1 MSVRRDRCRSVAAG
15 WTGTRSRST
24 RAGRLSSMSSRPPA
38 QSSTQRQVENLA
50 ASLKRVGRQKK
61 VLEDWTAT
69 LERTVGAHEQVTRE
83 REATRAAEIASEQA
97 AVLAEQKA
105 RAAEIAAEEAAVLAE
120 QKARAAEI
128 ASEHEQAAHFAELRV
143 RSQELAAVDRRLRR
157 TLESQSFRIGHL
169 VVRIAVSPV
178 KAARWSWRLVRPVLV
193 AVYRLGQR
201 TLPAPVVEPI
211 QQVAARREVASIRRH
226 EVLDLPGEG
235 PVAFVDCRGLAA
247 DVRTATYERI
257 AGSDEPARTIVLTE
271 DHDFTDLRELGLS
284 FEYLPQFVEGTPWW
298 DDVVDH
304 ERFVAER
311 MAAMRLGYGAD
322 DF

>member
-1 MSVRRDRCRSVAAG
+1 
-15 WTGTRSRST
+15 
-24 RAGRLSSMSSRPPA
+24 MSSRPSA
-38 QSSTQRQVENLA
+38 QSSTQHQVENLA
-50 ASLKRVGRQKK
+50 ASLKRVSRQKK

-97 AVLAEQKA
+97 TVLAEQQA
-105 RAAEIAAEEAAVLAE
+105 H
-120 QKARAAEI
+120 AAEI
-128 ASEHEQAAHFAELRV
+128 ASEQAAHCAELRV

-178 KAARWSWRLVRPVLV
+178 KAARWLWRLVRRVLV
-193 AVYRLGQR
+193 AAYRLGQR

-211 QQVAARREVASIRRH
+211 QQVAAKLEVVSIRRH
-226 EVLDLPGEG
+226 EVLDLPGNG

-247 DVRTATYERI
+247 DVRTAAYERI
-257 AGSDEPARTIVLTE
+257 VASDEPVRIIVLTE
-271 DHDFTDLRELGLS
+271 DHDFTYLRELGLS
-284 FEYLPQFVEGTPWW
+284 FEYLPPFVEGTPWW

-311 MAAMRLGYGAD
+311 MVAMRLGYGAD

>member
-15 WTGTRSRST
+15 WFDARSRSI
-24 RAGRLSSMSSRPPA
+24 RAGRLSSMSSRPSA
-38 QSSTQRQVENLA
+38 QSSTQHQVENLA
-50 ASLKRVGRQKK
+50 ASLKRVSRQKK

-83 REATRAAEIASEQA
+83 REATRAAEIAAEEATVLAEQAARLAEQQAHAVEIASEQA
-97 AVLAEQKA
+97 A
-105 RAAEIAAEEAAVLAE
+105 
-120 QKARAAEI
+120 
-128 ASEHEQAAHFAELRV
+128 HCAELRV

-178 KAARWSWRLVRPVLV
+178 KAARWSWRLVRRVLV
-193 AVYRLGQR
+193 AAYRLGQR

-211 QQVAARREVASIRRH
+211 QQVAAKLEVASIRRH
-226 EVLDLPGEG
+226 EVLDLPGDG

-247 DVRTATYERI
+247 DVRTAAYERI
-257 AGSDEPARTIVLTE
+257 VASDEPVRTIVLTE
-271 DHDFTDLRELGLS
+271 DHDFTYLRELGLS
-284 FEYLPQFVEGTPWW
+284 FEYLPPFVEGTPWW
-298 DDVVDH
+298 DDVVDY

-311 MAAMRLGYGAD
+311 MVAMRLGYGAD

>member
-15 WTGTRSRST
+15 WFDARSRSI
-24 RAGRLSSMSSRPPA
+24 RAGRLSSMSSRPSA
-38 QSSTQRQVENLA
+38 QSSTQHQVENLA
-50 ASLKRVGRQKK
+50 ASLKRVSRQKK

-97 AVLAEQKA
+97 AVLAEQQA
-105 RAAEIAAEEAAVLAE
+105 H
-120 QKARAAEI
+120 AAEI
-128 ASEHEQAAHFAELRV
+128 ASEQAAHCAELRV

-178 KAARWSWRLVRPVLV
+178 KAARWSWRLVRRVLV
-193 AVYRLGQR
+193 AAYRLGQR

-211 QQVAARREVASIRRH
+211 QQVAAKLEVVSIRRH
-226 EVLDLPGEG
+226 EVLDLPGNG

-247 DVRTATYERI
+247 DVRTAAYERI
-257 AGSDEPARTIVLTE
+257 VASDEPARIIVLTE
-271 DHDFTDLRELGLS
+271 DHDFTYLRELGLS
-284 FEYLPQFVEGTPWW
+284 FEYLPPFVEGTPWW

-304 ERFVAER
+304 DRFVAER
-311 MAAMRLGYGAD
+311 MVAMRLGYGAD

>member
-1 MSVRRDRCRSVAAG
+1 
-15 WTGTRSRST
+15 
-24 RAGRLSSMSSRPPA
+24 MSSRPSA
-38 QSSTQRQVENLA
+38 QSSTQHQVENLA
-50 ASLKRVGRQKK
+50 ASLKRVSRQKK

-83 REATRAAEIASEQA
+83 REAIRASEIAAEEATVLAEQQAHAAEILAEQQAHAAEIASEQA
-97 AVLAEQKA
+97 A
-105 RAAEIAAEEAAVLAE
+105 
-120 QKARAAEI
+120 
-128 ASEHEQAAHFAELRV
+128 HCAELRV

-178 KAARWSWRLVRPVLV
+178 KAARWLWRLVRRVLV
-193 AVYRLGQR
+193 AAYRLGQR

-211 QQVAARREVASIRRH
+211 QQVAAKLEVASIRRH
-226 EVLDLPGEG
+226 EVLDLPGNG

-247 DVRTATYERI
+247 DVRTAAYERI
-257 AGSDEPARTIVLTE
+257 VASDEPVRIIVLTE
-271 DHDFTDLRELGLS
+271 DHDFTYLRELGLS
-284 FEYLPQFVEGTPWW
+284 FEYLPPFVEGTPWW

-311 MAAMRLGYGAD
+311 MVAMRLGYGAD

>member
-1 MSVRRDRCRSVAAG
+1 M
-15 WTGTRSRST
+15 
-24 RAGRLSSMSSRPPA
+24 AGRLSSMSSRPSA
-38 QSSTQRQVENLA
+38 QSSTQHQVENLA
-50 ASLKRVGRQKK
+50 ASLKRVSRQKK

-83 REATRAAEIASEQA
+83 REAIRASEIAAEEATVLAEQQAHAAEILAEQQAHAAEIASEQA
-97 AVLAEQKA
+97 A
-105 RAAEIAAEEAAVLAE
+105 
-120 QKARAAEI
+120 
-128 ASEHEQAAHFAELRV
+128 HCAELRV

-178 KAARWSWRLVRPVLV
+178 KAARWSWRLVRRVLV
-193 AVYRLGQR
+193 AAYRLGQR

-211 QQVAARREVASIRRH
+211 QQVAAKLEVVSIRRH
-226 EVLDLPGEG
+226 EVLDLPGNG

-247 DVRTATYERI
+247 DVRNATYERI
-257 AGSDEPARTIVLTE
+257 VASDEPARIIVLTE
-271 DHDFTDLRELGLS
+271 DHDFTYLRELGLS
-284 FEYLPQFVEGTPWW
+284 FEYLPPFVEGTPWW
-298 DDVVDH
+298 DDVVDY

-311 MAAMRLGYGAD
+311 MVAMRLGYGAD

>member
-1 MSVRRDRCRSVAAG
+1 MSVRRDRCRSVATG
-15 WTGTRSRST
+15 WFDARSRSI
-24 RAGRLSSMSSRPPA
+24 RAGRLSSMSSRPSA
-38 QSSTQRQVENLA
+38 QSSTQHQVENLA
-50 ASLKRVGRQKK
+50 ASLKRVSRQKK

-97 AVLAEQKA
+97 A
-105 RAAEIAAEEAAVLAE
+105 
-120 QKARAAEI
+120 
-128 ASEHEQAAHFAELRV
+128 HCAELRV

-178 KAARWSWRLVRPVLV
+178 KAARWSWRLVRRVLV
-193 AVYRLGQR
+193 AAYRLGQR

-211 QQVAARREVASIRRH
+211 QQVAAKLEVASIRRH
-226 EVLDLPGEG
+226 EVLDLPGNG

-257 AGSDEPARTIVLTE
+257 VASDEPARIIVLTE
-271 DHDFTDLRELGLS
+271 DHDFTYLRELGLS
-284 FEYLPQFVEGTPWW
+284 FEYRPPFVEGTPWW
-298 DDVVDH
+298 DDVVDY

-311 MAAMRLGYGAD
+311 MVAMRLGYGAD

>member
-15 WTGTRSRST
+15 WFDARSRSI
-24 RAGRLSSMSSRPPA
+24 RAGRLSSMSSRPSA
-38 QSSTQRQVENLA
+38 QSSTQHQVENLA
-50 ASLKRVGRQKK
+50 ASLKRVSRQKK

-83 REATRAAEIASEQA
+83 REATRAAEIAAEEA
-97 AVLAEQKA
+97 TVLAEQQA
-105 RAAEIAAEEAAVLAE
+105 H
-120 QKARAAEI
+120 AAEI
-128 ASEHEQAAHFAELRV
+128 ASEQAAHCAELRV

-178 KAARWSWRLVRPVLV
+178 KAARWSWRLVRRVLV
-193 AVYRLGQR
+193 AAYRLGQR

-211 QQVAARREVASIRRH
+211 QQGAAKLEVVSIRRH
-226 EVLDLPGEG
+226 EVLDLPGNG

-247 DVRTATYERI
+247 DVRNATYERI
-257 AGSDEPARTIVLTE
+257 VASDEPARIIVLTE
-271 DHDFTDLRELGLS
+271 DHDFTYLRELGLS
-284 FEYLPQFVEGTPWW
+284 FEYLPPFVEGTPWW
-298 DDVVDH
+298 DDVVDY

-311 MAAMRLGYGAD
+311 MVAMRLGYGAD

>member
-15 WTGTRSRST
+15 WFDARSRSI
-24 RAGRLSSMSSRPPA
+24 RAGRLSSMSSRPSA
-38 QSSTQRQVENLA
+38 QSSTQHQVENLA
-50 ASLKRVGRQKK
+50 ASLKRVSRQKK

-83 REATRAAEIASEQA
+83 REATRAAEIAAEEATVLAEQAARLAEQQAHAVEIASEQA
-97 AVLAEQKA
+97 A
-105 RAAEIAAEEAAVLAE
+105 
-120 QKARAAEI
+120 
-128 ASEHEQAAHFAELRV
+128 HCAELRV
-143 RSQELAAVDRRLRR
+143 RSQELAAVDGRLRR

-178 KAARWSWRLVRPVLV
+178 KAARWLWRLVRRVLV
-193 AVYRLGQR
+193 AAYRLGQR

-211 QQVAARREVASIRRH
+211 QQVAAKLEVASIRRH
-226 EVLDLPGEG
+226 EVLDLPGDG

-257 AGSDEPARTIVLTE
+257 VASDEPARIIVLTE
-271 DHDFTDLRELGLS
+271 DHDFTYLRELGLS
-284 FEYLPQFVEGTPWW
+284 FEYLPPFVEGTPWW
-298 DDVVDH
+298 DDVVDY

-311 MAAMRLGYGAD
+311 MVAMRLGYGAD

>member
-15 WTGTRSRST
+15 WFDARSRSI
-24 RAGRLSSMSSRPPA
+24 RAGRLSSMSSRPSA
-38 QSSTQRQVENLA
+38 QSSTQHQVENLA
-50 ASLKRVGRQKK
+50 ASLKRVSRQKK

-83 REATRAAEIASEQA
+83 REATRAAEIAAEEA
-97 AVLAEQKA
+97 TVLAEQAA
-105 RAAEIAAEEAAVLAE
+105 RLAE
-120 QKARAAEI
+120 QQAHAAEI
-128 ASEHEQAAHFAELRV
+128 ASEQAAHCAELRV

-178 KAARWSWRLVRPVLV
+178 KAARWSWRLVRRVLV
-193 AVYRLGQR
+193 AAYRLGQR

-211 QQVAARREVASIRRH
+211 QQVAAKLEVASIRRH
-226 EVLDLPGEG
+226 EVLDLPGNG

-247 DVRTATYERI
+247 DVRTAAYERI
-257 AGSDEPARTIVLTE
+257 VASDEPVRTIVLTE
-271 DHDFTDLRELGLS
+271 DHDFTYLRELGLS
-284 FEYLPQFVEGTPWW
+284 FEYLPPFVEGTPWW

-311 MAAMRLGYGAD
+311 MVAMRLGYGAD